1 MSYDITE
8 TYVGTVCFTKYIIE
22 KSSKKDRTGCMEKIT
37 KNCDKPVFFSMVYYI
52 MERIKYNSQYIKYM
66 EE

>member
-8 TYVGTVCFTKYIIE
+8 TYVDTVCFTKYIIE

-37 KNCDKPVFFSMVYYI
+37 KNCDKPVFFLWYTSSWNELNI
-52 MERIKYNSQYIKYM
+52 ILNI
-66 EE
+66 